1 MTEIASHGL
10 SGMTWIVGHD
20 VDCRA

>member
-20 VDCRA
+20 VDCRV